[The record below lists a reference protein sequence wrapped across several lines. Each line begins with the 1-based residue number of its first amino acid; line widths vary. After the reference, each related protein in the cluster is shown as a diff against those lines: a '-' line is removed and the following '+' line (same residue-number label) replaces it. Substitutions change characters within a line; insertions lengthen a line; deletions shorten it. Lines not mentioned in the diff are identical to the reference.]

1 MPRLP
6 FSGLDS
12 LASPGT
18 IAIPDNYQRTQA
30 DPSAFG
36 GDTKALQGF
45 GQQLQQAGG
54 TAMDIATQQQAFQN
68 RGSVT
73 DALTTAQQ
81 SAMQVQYGDPSNPA
95 AGPGFYGLKG
105 KQVLDRYGGAVGE
118 VEDAYKTARD
128 SLTNDA
134 QKLMFDQQAKR
145 TQMSTLA
152 TMGQHHAS
160 ETRTYGIASQDAAVQ
175 SNMTAAGN
183 GYTNDR
189 VFQDGIDSAIS
200 HQREADAMKGLPPAV
215 SDLNAQR
222 IVSEGWQA
230 RILRTAQ
237 DNPLA
242 AKAMLDANLGRL
254 QPDAQTKLLG
264 HLQPL
269 VDKSVGQN
277 ILGGITGQGNG
288 LPGSTTGGGMPG
300 TTPAGPLP
308 DMIKASA
315 SRQGFDPQDALA
327 VAKIESNVGQA
338 ADRPGSQFQGPFQM
352 GNAAW
357 AARGGTAANRN
368 DPAAQVDLGIANL
381 AHSRQVASTALGRPA
396 SGWETYL
403 THQQGDGGGPALL
416 TAPAGQNAVAALA
429 PAYGGSTAKA
439 TAAIVGNGGR
449 PDMTAGQFRD
459 VWQAKFV
466 AAGGNAGNPVQ
477 PVDTSKPYAVPTAD
491 ELLAKADAATSGMP
505 LTVQDHVR
513 SGVLAWRSQQEARLR
528 GDRTG
533 FTREFGNTVAALQ
546 DGRDVSPVEE
556 ARISQLYPPEQAD
569 VLIEQQRMAQTTGSI
584 SKAIAFAGPDD
595 VARMRQDVN
604 SGVGPISKLLAGR
617 GGKPG
622 AVDATMPAQ
631 AEDGTANTDGYKLRR
646 QAAGIIEQRIAAR
659 QQQMEAD
666 PAAYAAQNPALR
678 DVIVAA
684 SAQNATPDQRAA
696 AVHTL
701 MSEQERLGVPADKRR
716 ALPVGQIAADVQALT
731 HTDPS
736 KADMGLALGQK
747 AAAYGDAWPEV
758 FGSYVKAG
766 LPAGFQALAIMDKPD
781 QAAGRAEFQRALSL
795 QAEKGG
801 LAALRESVGKEAAK
815 TVDQGLDDRLADFK
829 GSVIHARDGVRMFDT
844 FRDSVKA
851 LAYYKSMQ
859 GNGNAL
865 EDAYQDVLGK
875 RYDFDGTMRVP
886 KGQLSDVKQATRQVM
901 RTMVPG
907 DLPALES
914 GTAGLSEQD
923 RQLKLW
929 NSVQSNGQW
938 VPSPDDGGLHLIVRG
953 NNNQVIPITRAD
965 GKPVEVRFDRL
976 HQFGPPA
983 PETAAVPTTAF
994 MP

>member
-1 MPRLP
+1 
-6 FSGLDS
+6 
-12 LASPGT
+12 
-18 IAIPDNYQRTQA
+18 
-30 DPSAFG
+30 
-36 GDTKALQGF
+36 
-45 GQQLQQAGG
+45 
-54 TAMDIATQQQAFQN
+54 
-68 RGSVT
+68 
-73 DALTTAQQ
+73 
-81 SAMQVQYGDPSNPA
+81 
-95 AGPGFYGLKG
+95 
-105 KQVLDRYGGAVGE
+105 
-118 VEDAYKTARD
+118 
-128 SLTNDA
+128 
-134 QKLMFDQQAKR
+134 
-145 TQMSTLA
+145 MSTLA
-152 TMGQHHAS
+152 TMGQHHAN

-175 SNMTAAGN
+175 SNMTAAGA

-189 VFQDGIDSAIS
+189 VFQDGIDSAIQ
-200 HQREADAMKGLPPAV
+200 HQREADAMKGLPPEV

-264 HLQPL
+264 HLEPL
-269 VDKSVGQN
+269 VDKMNGQN

-288 LPGSTTGGGMPG
+288 PRGQVM
-300 TTPAGPLP
+300 TPAGPVP

-315 SRQGFDPQDALA
+315 SRQGIDPSDALA
-327 VAKIESNVGQA
+327 AAKIESGVGTA
-338 ADRPGSQFQGPFQM
+338 SDRPGSQFRGVYQM
-352 GNAAW
+352 GDAAW
-357 AARGGTAANRN
+357 AARGGTAANRG
-368 DPAAQVDLGIANL
+368 DLSAQVDLGIANL
-381 AHSRQVASTALGRPA
+381 AHSKEVASSALGRPA
-396 SGWETYL
+396 AGWEAYL
-403 THQQGDGGGPALL
+403 IHQQGDGGGAALL
-416 TAPAGQNAVAALA
+416 KADPGQSAVAALA
-429 PAYGGSTAKA
+429 PAYGGDAGKA
-439 TAAIVGNGGR
+439 ARAIAGNGGQ
-449 PDMTAGQFRD
+449 PGMTAGQFLD
-459 VWQAKFV
+459 VWRTKFA
-466 AAGGNAGNPVQ
+466 AAGGNMEA
-477 PVDTSKPYAVPTAD
+477 SKATTGPDA
-491 ELLAKADAATSGMP
+491 AKASIAPAMTLDGLMSQADAATKGMP
-505 LTVQDHVR
+505 LAVQDHVR
-513 SGVLAWRSQQEARLR
+513 SGVAAYYHQEQSRRSGERAA
-528 GDRTG
+528 
-533 FTREFGNTVAALQ
+533 FNREFGNTTAALA
-546 DGRDVSPVEE
+546 DGRDVPPIDEG
-556 ARISQLYPPEQAD
+556 RIRATAQSLEQGD
-569 VLIEQQRMAQTTGSI
+569 LLVEQQRVAQATGNI
-584 SKAIAFAGPDD
+584 TKAVAFAAPDD
-595 VARMRQDVN
+595 LAQMRQDVA
-604 SGVGPISKLLAGR
+604 SGVGPVSKVLAGR
-617 GGKPG
+617 GAGQADP
-622 AVDATMPAQ
+622 ALPAQ
-631 AEDGTANTDGYKLRR
+631 AEDGAGSADTYKLRR
-646 QAAGIIEQRIAAR
+646 HAADILQQRIAAR
-659 QQQMEAD
+659 QTQMEAD

-678 DVIVAA
+678 DVMQAA
-684 SAQNATPDQRAA
+684 SAQGATPDQRAA
-696 AVHTL
+696 AVHAL
-701 MSEQERLGVPADKRR
+701 MSEQERLGVPVDKRR
-716 ALPVGQIAADVQALT
+716 PIAVGQISADVQTLT

-766 LPAGFQALAIMDKPD
+766 LPAGFQALAIMDRPD

-829 GSVIHARDGVRMFDT
+829 ASVIHARDGVRMFDT

-976 HQFGPPA
+976 QQFGPPA
-983 PETAAVPTTAF
+983 PMPTAGPQQPYVGP
-994 MP
+994 M